1 VGWRVFFSNWSNTFL
16 FVMVNFL
23 YEYWQTILA
32 TLSAPVMWFFGGR
45 AKQRQD
51 AVSTMKVM
59 YDDFLT
65 VYKNRMDEV
74 MQEVTEI
81 KKHNLTLQTDFN
93 NIQMS
98 YAKEVEKS
106 QNWEKLH
113 RQLTDKYNELAKDYE
128 SLKGLYSK
136 LKTDFD
142 NHKKSKQ

>member
-1 VGWRVFFSNWSNTFL
+1 
-16 FVMVNFL
+16 MNFL
-23 YEYWQTILA
+23 QEYWQTIIA
-32 TLSAPVMWFFGGR
+32 TLAAPVAWFFGGR

-51 AVSTMKVM
+51 AVSTMKIM

-74 MQEVTEI
+74 MAEVVQI
-81 KKHNLTLQTDFN
+81 KSHNLTLQTDFN

-113 RQLTDKYNELAKDYE
+113 SELSDKYNDLK
-128 SLKGLYSK
+128 SLYDK
-136 LKTDFD
+136 LKIDFD
-142 NHKKSKQ
+142 KYKKTK